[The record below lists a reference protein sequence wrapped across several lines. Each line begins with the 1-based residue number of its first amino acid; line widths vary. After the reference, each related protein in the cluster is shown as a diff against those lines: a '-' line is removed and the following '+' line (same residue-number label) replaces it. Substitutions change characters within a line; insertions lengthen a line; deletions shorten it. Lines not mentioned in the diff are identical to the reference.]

1 MNECIFIYRTYHLLS
16 HGGLQCCD
24 NKNGTIGTIQIL
36 IYAYIT
42 AYMNLS
48 KCLSIEYEY
57 FLLHPDIETNVSLI
71 LYLSKLGYVLLLV
84 ELLLNTNQSASKSLY
99 RCQAFA
105 KGNVRNRRITEIS
118 VETRLQN

>member
-1 MNECIFIYRTYHLLS
+1 
-16 HGGLQCCD
+16 
-24 NKNGTIGTIQIL
+24 
-36 IYAYIT
+36 
-42 AYMNLS
+42 MNLS

-118 VETRLQN
+118 VETRLDAASLSFLMKIIPRIFFNI